1 MTAILRK
8 LAWGLALTFGLLQ
21 APGAQ
26 VTEAQSTAQGSG
38 MTREEAVQ
46 SAIVN
51 AAGQAFGID
60 IQASTHVQSMAAE
73 ASQGGNHQDVFLSS
87 INKVVQ
93 QQVRT
98 PGNNPI
104 LGYTVDDA
112 TQTGEM
118 AWEATVTLRYAQF
131 QRMGADS
138 ERRSIVVATTA
149 KRYRDLVTSTVGESV
164 VASRRFDVLNR
175 QHANLFDDE
184 KDFILG
190 GDAGSAEVARLS
202 QATGADYLLI
212 AELQGLS
219 VRNNQRETIR
229 MTGEVLV
236 RSTASG
242 TLKLQIV
249 EFASRKVK
257 WSATQKFGATYEG
270 ASSVGEATLAR
281 LIAGAA
287 DKLIDQMVA
296 AIYPIRVVKVMGG
309 TAIINRGEGSI
320 NLGDTYAVFLMGD
333 ELVDPQSGESLGA
346 MEVEVGIGQI
356 TDVKPKF
363 SFLKMATGTLDA
375 QGDYLLR
382 KTSKKPPAATP
393 PRSAAR
399 PAAKPAAPKPAAPS
413 RKDVFLN

>member
-8 LAWGLALTFGLLQ
+8 LAL
-21 APGAQ
+21 
-26 VTEAQSTAQGSG
+26 GSG

-46 SAIVN
+46 TAIVN
-51 AAGQAFGID
+51 AAGQAFGIN
-60 IQASTHVQSMAAE
+60 IQASTQVQSMAAE

-112 TQTGEM
+112 MQTGEM

-131 QRMGADS
+131 QRMGANSD
-138 ERRSIVVATTA
+138 RRSVVVTTTA
-149 KRYRDLVTSTVGESV
+149 KRHRDLVTSAVSESV

-175 QHANLFDDE
+175 QHANLFEDE
-184 KDFILG
+184 KDFILS
-190 GDAGSAEVARLS
+190 DDSGSAEVARLS

-236 RSTASG
+236 RSAASG

-281 LIAGAA
+281 LVEGAA

-309 TAIINRGEGSI
+309 TAVINRGEGSVS
-320 NLGDTYAVFLMGD
+320 LGETYAVFLMGD
-333 ELVDPQSGESLGA
+333 ELLDPQSGESLGA

-382 KTSKKPPAATP
+382 KTSKKPPAATQ
-393 PRSAAR
+393 PRSTR
-399 PAAKPAAPKPAAPS
+399 PAAKSSAPKPAAPS